1 MLPKMG
7 RQLDENVLAMR
18 SHFKTDLFGD
28 LFLREIVSQKSGS
41 GESLRRIVRRQS
53 THQSAE
59 NDDLRGLGEQQE
71 PDLLRL
77 LG

>member
-7 RQLDENVLAMR
+7 RQLDENVLALR

-41 GESLRRIVRRQS
+41 GESLRRIVRRGNQPIS
-53 THQSAE
+53 QPKTTTSAAWVS
-59 NDDLRGLGEQQE
+59 N
-71 PDLLRL
+71 
-77 LG
+77 